1 MSTMRKRRK
10 YDTKFK
16 EEAVHLLI
24 SSGKGVNEVAE
35 SLGIERSCLGRWRQE
50 YLEGLD
56 QKPENQIE
64 TKRMPSNLEQENRQ
78 LRKELSVAI
87 QEREILKKA
96 VGIFSRDPHKYTAS

>member
-1 MSTMRKRRK
+1 MKKRRK
-10 YDTKFK
+10 YDEKFK

-24 SSGKGVNEVAE
+24 SSGKAVHEVAA

-56 QKPENQIE
+56 QKPKDQIKTE
-64 TKRMPSNLEQENRQ
+64 RRPSNLEQENRQ
-78 LRKELSVAI
+78 LRKELSVVI

-96 VGIFSRDPHKYTAS
+96 VGIFSRDPHKYTGS

>member
-1 MSTMRKRRK
+1 MSTMTKRRI
-10 YDTKFK
+10 YDEKFK

-24 SSGKGVNEVAE
+24 SSGKAVHEVAT

-56 QKPENQIE
+56 QKPKNK
-64 TKRMPSNLEQENRQ
+64 TKAERTPSNLEQENRQ

-96 VGIFSRDPHKYTAS
+96 VGIFSRDPHRYTGS